1 MHQADHE
8 LRTRRTWLLPFA
20 DDDAEQ
26 LLHLVREPKVRG
38 YLLDDVVVSPGWVEN
53 EIEQS
58 QERFA
63 RGSAGLWSVRLGDD
77 ADGDVIGFVGFREF
91 FDPPELQLLYG
102 LLPAHWGGGLATE
115 VTTAVCDFVF
125 RELGFDEIT
134 AATDLPNR
142 ASARVLQHL
151 GMQFVRATDDGAAGT
166 ALFVLDRDAWRQ
178 REDGAGF
185 A

>member
-1 MHQADHE
+1 MPDADPE
-8 LRTRRTWLLPFA
+8 LRTPRTVVTPVA
-20 DDDAEQ
+20 HGDAGQ
-26 LLHLVREPKVRG
+26 LLALFREPKVRG
-38 YLLDDVVVSPGWVEN
+38 YLLDGVVVSPAWVQE

-63 RGSAGLWSVRLGDD
+63 RGSAGLWSVRLGDAD
-77 ADGDVIGFVGFREF
+77 DGDVIGFVGFREF

-125 RELGFDEIT
+125 RQLDFDEIT

-142 ASARVLQHL
+142 ASARVLQRL
-151 GMQFVRATDDGAAGT
+151 GMQFVRATEDGAAGT
-166 ALFVLDRDAWRQ
+166 ALFVLERDAWLQ
-178 REDGAGF
+178 RDDRAEA
-185 A
+185 